1 MTLTRRL
8 VIATAPALLAL
19 PAYAQM
25 SAPRDLQIIDRRI
38 GFGDIAAAGRVLVV
52 HYTGWLFDAAGPG
65 GKGSQFASSHES
77 GQTLSFQL
85 GVGKVIPGW
94 DQGLPGMKVGGLRE
108 LVIPPELAYGA
119 RGAGPIPP
127 NAALVFDVE
136 LMAVR

>member
-19 PAYAQM
+19 PARAQIPE
-25 SAPRDLQIIDRRI
+25 PRDLRVIDRKI
-38 GFGDIAAAGRVLVV
+38 GFGDIAATGKTLIV
-52 HYTGWLFDAAGPG
+52 HYTGWLFAANGPE
-65 GKGSQFASSHES
+65 GKGSQFASSHAS
-77 GQTLSFQL
+77 GQPLSFRL
-85 GVGKVIPGW
+85 GVGQVIPGW

-108 LVIPPELAYGA
+108 LVIPPELAYGT